1 MIDGY
6 YVSVID
12 VEKLLCSKLGIK
24 WSATD
29 ISMSVDS
36 LADRLLAATPAT
48 PTAPAVFPAIRYDVL
63 HEYADEH
70 RLDFNA
76 LCSTVREAVF
86 QGIVASSPAPAPAAS
101 ITQCDGCQRGLPV
114 NDWGHHRDESGAMGC
129 TADRYAAPVPAAS
142 DAPVDFHMV
151 VVDARLLLDCQQC
164 IEKSHEFPLPQRGR

>member
-36 LADRLLAATPAT
+36 LADRLLAATPS
-48 PTAPAVFPAIRYDVL
+48 PVSPEICYDVL

-86 QGIVASSPAPAPAAS
+86 QGIAASSSAPQVPAVPVWQPIETAPK
-101 ITQCDGCQRGLPV
+101 DGAQ
-114 NDWGHHRDESGAMGC
+114 RDESGAMGC
-129 TADRYAAPVPAAS
+129 TADRYAAPAEAQEHFNVAMQALSAAVEWS
-142 DAPVDFHMV
+142 GIREGVRHYLVQTTRNAWL
-151 VVDARLLLDCQQC
+151 ASL
-164 IEKSHEFPLPQRGR
+164 RG